1 MKKHLY
7 INISANY
14 NTLPTCKPY
23 RTRRLCVRVFA
34 ISWPTIMPKTL
45 TATLYE
51 GHFIRTFHGLAYAL
65 QVLRT
70 RATRR
75 YHMNLD
81 IMLWSHETYGGPVPI
96 GLSGRPYGPVALGN
110 SVWHHPPPTGMVAC
124 IQAFYGFSVCFKHRI
139 SITRACT
146 LCFHKGHVH
155 VYFIWARADAI
166 RVLEHLYA

>member
-7 INISANY
+7 ISISANY

-51 GHFIRTFHGLAYAL
+51 GHFVRTSHGLAYAL

-110 SVWHHPPPTGMVAC
+110 SVWNHPPATGMVAC